1 MKEEGRNFRPAAKKN
16 LPSAFFLL
24 PLLGFLLP
32 LAALAANAPALSK
45 DDSDFFENNIRP
57 LLVNNCYKCHSRE
70 STKLRGGL
78 SLEFRET
85 ILAGGETGPA
95 LVPGHPEQSL
105 LIKAVSYTDPDLQMP
120 PKDRKLSDDQIA
132 LLSEWIRRGAPDP
145 RTVHSLANP
154 HDWNKPGSE
163 HWAFQPVKKP
173 ALPQVTNSAWCA
185 TPVDNFILA
194 KLEAQ
199 GMQPAPAAD
208 KQTLLR
214 RATFDLTGLPPTPQ
228 EMDDFLADSSPDAY
242 AKVVD
247 RLLASP
253 RYGERWGRIWLDVA
267 RYSDTKGEVRRAQ
280 ESPLSPFAWT
290 YRDYVIRAF
299 NEDKPFNEFLVEQI
313 AADKLDLN
321 NRSNLAAMGF
331 LTVGDHFNGMVN
343 DMLNDRIDVVCKGT
357 MALTVSCARCHDHK
371 FDPIPQQDYYSLRG
385 IFASSVEPAEEPLIS
400 PVEFTPQYDDF
411 VQQYNTLETELAAL
425 KAIRPR
431 DLAKEQRRRMVE
443 LQQKI
448 ALLEIQHPG
457 SPPRAMVLV
466 DSPKPSDSHLLIRG
480 EAGHLGPIVPRR
492 FLEVLSGAYR
502 PPFTNGSGRLQLAA
516 AIVSPGN
523 PLTARVIVN
532 RVWLHHFG
540 AGLVTTP
547 DDFGMQSE
555 PPSHPELLDY
565 LAATF
570 MEQGW
575 SLKQLHRAI
584 LLSSTYCQSCENPR
598 DYADADPH
606 NRLLWH
612 ANIQRLDFEE
622 VRDSILAIGGSLDL
636 TMGGR
641 PVRLNVLPYSTR
653 RTVYGFVDRQNLPE
667 IFTQFDFANPD
678 AETGRR
684 YETIVPQQALFLM
697 NSPMVIEQARRLTSR
712 NEFDQFDSDDDR
724 IRYLYQRIYQ
734 REPTA
739 EELALGKDYI
749 QNSPPPEPMQVTN
762 PPPANSLA
770 QAGPPGPPGDQK
782 PRKKAP
788 PSFSAVPRGA
798 RRPLDSWTKYAHA
811 LMQANEAMFVD

>member
-1 MKEEGRNFRPAAKKN
+1 VKEACSVFRRAAKIL

-24 PLLGFLLP
+24 PLL
-32 LAALAANAPALSK
+32 ALAADAPLSK
-45 DDSDFFENNIRP
+45 DDSEFFENNIRP
-57 LLVNNCYKCHSRE
+57 LLVENCYKCHSRE
-70 STKLRGGL
+70 SPKLRGGL

-85 ILAGGETGPA
+85 ILAGGDDGPA
-95 LVPGHPEQSL
+95 IVPGDPGKSM

-132 LLSEWIRRGAPDP
+132 LLEEWIRRGAPDP

-154 HDWNKPGSE
+154 HDWNKAGSE
-163 HWAFQPVKKP
+163 HWAFEPVKKTGVP
-173 ALPQVTNSAWCA
+173 EVTNSAWCA
-185 TPVDNFILA
+185 TPIDNFILA
-194 KLEAQ
+194 KLEEKN
-199 GMQPAPAAD
+199 MQPAPPAD

-214 RATFDLTGLPPTPQ
+214 RVTFDLTGLPPTTQ
-228 EMDDFLADSSPDAY
+228 EMQDFLADDSSDAY

-267 RYSDTKGEVRRAQ
+267 RYSDTKGDVRRQQ
-280 ESPLSPFAWT
+280 ESFIYPYAWT

-313 AADKLDLN
+313 AADKLNLN
-321 NRSNLAAMGF
+321 NRADLAAMGF
-331 LTVGDHFNGMVN
+331 LTVGDHFNGMAN
-343 DMLNDRIDVVCKGT
+343 DILNDRIDVVCKGT

-385 IFASSVEPAEEPLIS
+385 IFASSIEPAEEPLIN
-400 PVEFTPQYDDF
+400 PIEFTPQYNDF
-411 VQQYNTLETELAAL
+411 ATQYNALDTELIAL
-425 KAIRPR
+425 KEIRPR
-431 DLAKEQRRRMVE
+431 DLTKEQRRRMAE
-443 LQQKI
+443 LVQKI
-448 ALLEIQHPG
+448 ALLEISHPG

-532 RVWLHHFG
+532 RVWQHHFG

-547 DDFGMQSE
+547 DDFGMQSD

-565 LAATF
+565 LAAQF
-570 MEQGW
+570 IEQGW
-575 SLKQLHRAI
+575 SLKKLHRLI
-584 LLSSTYCQSCENPR
+584 LLSSAYRQSCENPTS
-598 DYADADPH
+598 YADADPH
-606 NRLLWH
+606 NHLLWH
-612 ANIQRLDFEE
+612 ANLQRLDFEE

-653 RTVYGFVDRQNLPE
+653 RTVYGYVDRQNLPE
-667 IFTQFDFANPD
+667 IYTQFDFANPD
-678 AETGRR
+678 AETGKR
-684 YETIVPQQALFLM
+684 YETLVPQQALFLM
-697 NSPMVIEQARRLTSR
+697 NSPMVIQQARRLTGR
-712 NEFDQFDSDDDR
+712 DEFADLADDNAR
-724 IRYLYQRIYQ
+724 IRYLYERIYQ
-734 REPTA
+734 RDPNPA
-739 EELALGKDYI
+739 EIALGEDYI
-749 QNSPPPEPMQVTN
+749 QNSPPPEPLQITGA
-762 PPPANSLA
+762 PPAKN
-770 QAGPPGPPGDQK
+770 PGPAGQPGPQK
-782 PRKKAP
+782 PRKRTP
-788 PSFSAVPRGA
+788 GSFNAIPFRD
-798 RRPLDSWTKYAHA
+798 RQPLDSWTKYAHA